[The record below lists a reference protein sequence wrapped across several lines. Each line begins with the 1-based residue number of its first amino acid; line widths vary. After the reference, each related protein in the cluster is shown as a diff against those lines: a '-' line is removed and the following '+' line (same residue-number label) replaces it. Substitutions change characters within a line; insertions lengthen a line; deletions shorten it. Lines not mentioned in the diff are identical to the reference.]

1 MLAAI
6 TWDQTLL
13 SLLLALAAAYWAY
26 RRAAIVLRRQEA
38 LREVRARRE
47 VLDQVLAAV
56 QGPVLEYLE
65 NEELEYPQRE
75 MVELERCALQAQVF
89 YVRDLTMQKALRDI
103 CYPSR
108 HREARQTLRR
118 AVEVLEGEISILE

>member
-13 SLLLALAAAYWAY
+13 SLLLTLAAAYWAY
-26 RRAAIVLRRQEA
+26 RRAAEVLRRQEA
-38 LREVRARRE
+38 RRELRARRE
-47 VLDQVLAAV
+47 ALDQVMVALQGAA
-56 QGPVLEYLE
+56 LEYLE
-65 NEELEYPQRE
+65 DEEHDYPQRE

-89 YVRDLTMQKALRDI
+89 YVRDLAMQKALRDI

-108 HREARQTLRR
+108 HREAIETIRGVIQ
-118 AVEVLEGEISILE
+118 ALEGEIAALG